1 MGESKRRKLSLGAT
15 GDFPRG
21 KLNGDDEGGLR
32 VAIAVKDRTV
42 MIAFGKE
49 IAWLGMSKPEALA
62 FAETIRKR
70 AEEIQ

>member
-1 MGESKRRKLSLGAT
+1 MNRKQRRTLGAT

-32 VAIAVKDRTV
+32 LAIGVKDRTV
-42 MIAFGKE
+42 MIVFGKE
-49 IAWLGMSKPEALA
+49 IAWLGLGKTEALA
-62 FAETIRKR
+62 LADSIRQR

>member
-1 MGESKRRKLSLGAT
+1 MSSFKKKLLGET

-21 KLNGDDEGGLR
+21 KLNADDEGGLR
-32 VAIAVKDRTV
+32 IAVGVKDRTV
-42 MIAFGKE
+42 IIAFGKE

-62 FAETIRKR
+62 LAESIKAR